1 MQNQSPKP
9 IVIEVDI
16 KKSPAKDVP
25 IKLRLEAQNI
35 ELAAPTL
42 EEINKK
48 LQKAEELRLNNLKK
62 DNQIQQ
68 KVTKV
73 LEKKVELE

>member
-16 KKSPAKDVP
+16 KKSPAKNVP
-25 IKLRLEAQNI
+25 IKLKLESQNM

>member
-9 IVIEVDI
+9 IVFEVDI
-16 KKSPAKDVP
+16 KKSPAKNVP
-25 IKLRLEAQNI
+25 IKLKLESQNM